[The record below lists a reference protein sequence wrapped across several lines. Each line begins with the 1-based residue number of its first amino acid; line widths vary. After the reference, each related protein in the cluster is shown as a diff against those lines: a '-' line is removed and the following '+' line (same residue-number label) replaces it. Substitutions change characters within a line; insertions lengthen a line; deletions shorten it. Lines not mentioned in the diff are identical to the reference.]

1 MKYLSIVFTVLILL
15 KYNQLVIQPATLIN
29 YWPMSNLS
37 DVVGRANLFGGYKY
51 SFVPD
56 RFCSPNSSIYFNIGY
71 LQVPAGIY
79 FSGDFTVTAWINLK
93 SYQYNARILDFS
105 NGGTNSDTIILYM
118 SGSSSIMLSSAVY
131 QGTNGTIVRWF
142 TSTIVIKLNQ
152 WYFVAFVLQNTTSYM
167 YVNGSLAAT
176 ASLLIPNNITRTL
189 NYFGRP
195 SPSAPDAIFDEI
207 KIYQGALSANDILT
221 EFNTNLYSINSEII
235 MNVCPNITSTTTT
248 STTPTT
254 TTIPTTTTSTTSTTT
269 STTTIK
275 TPPISTLT
283 NSTRI
288 NTTLTMTSNASLFD
302 QISNNSNNLQQTTNF
317 VTLIATQFLN
327 ITNLVNSYF

>member
-1 MKYLSIVFTVLILL
+1 
-15 KYNQLVIQPATLIN
+15 
-29 YWPMSNLS
+29 
-37 DVVGRANLFGGYKY
+37 
-51 SFVPD
+51 
-56 RFCSPNSSIYFNIGY
+56 
-71 LQVPAGIY
+71 VPAGIY

-221 EFNTNLYSINSEII
+221 EFNTNLYSINSESI
-235 MNVCPNITSTTTT
+235 MNFCPNITSTTTT
-248 STTPTT
+248 TTT
-254 TTIPTTTTSTTSTTT
+254 TTIPTTTTSTTRTTT

-327 ITNLVNSYF
+327 ITNLVNSYL